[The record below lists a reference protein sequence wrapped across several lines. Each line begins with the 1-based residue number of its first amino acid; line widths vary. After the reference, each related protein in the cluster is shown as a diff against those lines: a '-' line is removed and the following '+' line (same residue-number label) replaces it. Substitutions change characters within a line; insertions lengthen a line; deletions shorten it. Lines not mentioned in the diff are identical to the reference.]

1 MSSLDA
7 ILWSLLAD
15 DLLCALAE
23 ERLPA
28 PPLTPRTEAATV
40 PPAKEWLS

>member
-1 MSSLDA
+1 MSSTDA
-7 ILWSLLAD
+7 ILWAFLAD

-40 PPAKEWLS
+40 PPAKSVLS